1 MQSINKITN
10 EILKESARYL
20 SKMPFKD
27 KETFNEYATKFVN
40 SIQSKMVRLSL
51 KSATMDPYEKG
62 RKFQFWNIVF
72 GVVFILDDSYIDKN
86 VYESGTV
93 YVFPSQKFYDDVHKV
108 SRNMFKVYPE
118 WDDARTTGT
127 IIGRARV
134 YA

>member
-1 MQSINKITN
+1 MQSTKQIAN

-27 KETFNEYATKFVN
+27 KETFNVYSTKFVN
-40 SIQSKMVRLSL
+40 SIQSNLVRLNL

-72 GVVFILDDSYIDKN
+72 NVAFILDDPYIDKN

-93 YVFPSQKFYDDVHKV
+93 YVFPSQKFYNDVHKV

-127 IIGRARV
+127 ITGRARV